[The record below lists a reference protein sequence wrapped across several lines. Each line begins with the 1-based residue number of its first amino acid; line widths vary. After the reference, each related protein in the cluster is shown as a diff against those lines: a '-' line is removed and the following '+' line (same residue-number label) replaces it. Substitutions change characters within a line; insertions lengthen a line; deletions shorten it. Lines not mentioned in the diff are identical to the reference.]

1 METHAII
8 DDYTHTIEFKSY
20 YVVWKQFD
28 AGAVEGQTFVFK
40 SYYVV
45 WKQNKIKQNGKM
57 RLEFKSYYVV
67 WKLEWLTI

>member
-20 YVVWKQFD
+20 YVVWKHD
-28 AGAVEGQTFVFK
+28 LYTFIAPRDKAFK

-45 WKQNKIKQNGKM
+45 WKPNFRFVGVPF
-57 RLEFKSYYVV
+57 LSSV
-67 WKLEWLTI
+67 